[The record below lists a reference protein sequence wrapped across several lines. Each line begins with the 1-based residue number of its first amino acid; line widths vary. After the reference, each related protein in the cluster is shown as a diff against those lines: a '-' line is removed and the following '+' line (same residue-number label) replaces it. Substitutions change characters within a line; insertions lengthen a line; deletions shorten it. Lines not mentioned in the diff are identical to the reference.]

1 MLSRYGSSWFDDLR
15 FTCILP
21 DRLKDELASAVEEEK
36 AKHPTA
42 LTADHI
48 VARLSLG
55 FWIHLLTKSF
65 EHVLWLQGMRRSFPK
80 IDRHLTRAD
89 VHRKVDQLRF
99 FRNRIAHH
107 NAIFD
112 RGPAAAY
119 KNIQEI
125 VSWVCA
131 DSLWLMKEL
140 ANPAR
145 VIQDRPQC

>member
-1 MLSRYGSSWFDDLR
+1 MNLPPRSRRRRPSIRRPL
-15 FTCILP
+15 LP
-21 DRLKDELASAVEEEK
+21 IIS
-36 AKHPTA
+36 
-42 LTADHI
+42 
-48 VARLSLG
+48 SLG

-140 ANPAR
+140 ANPA
-145 VIQDRPQC
+145 